1 MNMFRVCAVLLLSMN
16 VGVAAWWAWHPV
28 AHAAPA
34 PATDPG
40 VAALVMLSESEAPVP
55 VREPEMAAGDA
66 SAYSQC
72 LSLGPFATPADLR
85 KAMNLLTPRVGR
97 IQFREI
103 AAVAVRGYRV
113 YLPAAG
119 TRAQALATARELSAH
134 GVNDYYVVT
143 AGDQQDTISLGLF
156 RDLENARARHDSIAA
171 LGYAPTI
178 EARTEQLPQWW
189 VDVAA
194 PAQMHWQDVLSGDG
208 LQALP
213 ISCQ

>member
-1 MNMFRVCAVLLLSMN
+1 MFQVCVVLLLSMN
-16 VGVAAWWAWHPV
+16 LGVAAWWAWHPV
-28 AHAAPA
+28 THVTRS

-55 VREPEMAAGDA
+55 VRDPEIGAAAA
-66 SAYSQC
+66 SEYSQC
-72 LSLGPFATPADLR
+72 LSLGPFTTPADLR

-97 IQFREI
+97 IQFREV
-103 AAVAVRGYRV
+103 AAVALRGYRV

-119 TRAQALATARELSAH
+119 TRAQALATARALAAH
-134 GVNDYYVVT
+134 GVTDYYVVT

-156 RDLENARARHDSIAA
+156 RDLVNARARHDEIAA
-171 LGYAPTI
+171 LGYEPTLD
-178 EARTEQLPQWW
+178 ARTEQLPQWW

-194 PAQMHWQDVLSGDG
+194 PAQMRWQEIVSGNG

-213 ISCQ
+213 IPCE

>member
-1 MNMFRVCAVLLLSMN
+1 
-16 VGVAAWWAWHPV
+16 
-28 AHAAPA
+28 
-34 PATDPG
+34 
-40 VAALVMLSESEAPVP
+40 VP
-55 VREPEMAAGDA
+55 VRDPVLDSAVA
-66 SAYSQC
+66 SEYSQC
-72 LSLGPFATPADLR
+72 LSLGPFSTPADLR
-85 KAMNLLTPRVGR
+85 RAMNLLTPRVGR
-97 IQFREI
+97 IQFREV

-119 TRAQALATARELSAH
+119 TREQALATARALAAH

-156 RDLENARARHDSIAA
+156 RDLENARVRHDAIAA
-171 LGYAPTI
+171 LGYEPTI

-194 PAQMHWQDVLSGDG
+194 PPEMHWQEVLSGAG

-213 ISCQ
+213 IPCQ

>member
-1 MNMFRVCAVLLLSMN
+1 MFRVCLVLLLSMN
-16 VGVAAWWAWHPV
+16 LGVAAWWAWHPL
-28 AHAAPA
+28 AREARP

-55 VREPEMAAGDA
+55 VRDPVLDAMAAGE
-66 SAYSQC
+66 YSQC
-72 LSLGPFATPADLR
+72 LSLGPFGTPADLR

-97 IQFREI
+97 IQFREV

-119 TRAQALATARELSAH
+119 TRAQALATARALAAH

-143 AGDQQDTISLGLF
+143 AGDQQDTISLGIF
-156 RDLENARARHDSIAA
+156 RDLDNARARHDAIAA
-171 LGYAPTI
+171 LGYEPTI
-178 EARTEQLPQWW
+178 DARTEQLPQWW

-194 PAQMHWQDVLSGDG
+194 PAAMRWQDVLSGEG
-208 LQALP
+208 LQGLP
-213 ISCQ
+213 IPCQ

>member
-1 MNMFRVCAVLLLSMN
+1 MFRVCAVLLLSMN
-16 VGVAAWWAWHPV
+16 LGVAAWWVWHPV
-28 AHAAPA
+28 AHDARAPT
-34 PATDPG
+34 TDPG
-40 VAALVMLSESEAPVP
+40 IAALVMLSESEAPLP
-55 VREPEMAAGDA
+55 VREPELGVGAA
-66 SAYSQC
+66 SEYSQC
-72 LSLGPFATPADLR
+72 LSLGPFNTPADLR

-97 IQFREI
+97 IQFREV

-119 TRAQALATARELSAH
+119 TRAQALATARALAAH

-156 RDLENARARHDSIAA
+156 RDLDNARARHDTIAA
-171 LGYAPTI
+171 LGYEPTI

-189 VDVAA
+189 VDIAA
-194 PAQMHWQDVLSGDG
+194 PATMRWQEVLSGEG

-213 ISCQ
+213 MPCE

>member
-1 MNMFRVCAVLLLSMN
+1 MFRILVVLLLSMN
-16 VGVAAWWAWHPV
+16 LGVAAWWAWHPTPAR
-28 AHAAPA
+28 AHA
-34 PATDPG
+34 PATDAG
-40 VAALVMLSESEAPVP
+40 TAALVMLSESEAPPP
-55 VREPEMAAGDA
+55 VRDSEAETGAASD
-66 SAYSQC
+66 YPQC
-72 LSLGPFATPADLR
+72 LSLGPFNTPADLR
-85 KAMNLLTPRVGR
+85 KAMSLLTPRVGR

-143 AGDQQDTISLGLF
+143 AGDQQDTISLGMF
-156 RDLENARARHDSIAA
+156 QNLENARARHDSIAA

-194 PAQMHWQDVLSGDG
+194 PAQMKWQEVISGDG

-213 ISCQ
+213 IPCQ